1 MNFYFTLL
9 LELLKLTIGAAVF
22 FLLWSA
28 YKAYRSSLR
37 RQDEERVL
45 DADKELLNQAKNSLE
60 WAYNALTKNGEAIP
74 PKADRLNWQACA
86 RHILRQNKIA
96 LSISGETGQT
106 VYAEIQE
113 YWRHKFHLALSDASL
128 LNPAYF
134 KNQGEPDWP
143 ENIDISSAL
152 VVVDFA
158 NWQEGAKNPT
168 DGVDQSKMM
177 SEGNCFKGPAGRG
190 LRRYVAE
197 LNEIRTALNSAKLTT
212 PAKE

>member
-106 VYAEIQE
+106 VYAEI
-113 YWRHKFHLALSDASL
+113 LISL
-128 LNPAYF
+128 QRLWWSILRTGKRAPRTRLT
-134 KNQGEPDWP
+134 GS
-143 ENIDISSAL
+143 IS
-152 VVVDFA
+152 
-158 NWQEGAKNPT
+158 QK
-168 DGVDQSKMM
+168 
-177 SEGNCFKGPAGRG
+177 
-190 LRRYVAE
+190 
-197 LNEIRTALNSAKLTT
+197 
-212 PAKE
+212 

>member
-1 MNFYFTLL
+1 MSLYLPLL
-9 LELLKLTIGAAVF
+9 LELLKLTMGAAVL
-22 FLLWSA
+22 FLLWRAS
-28 YKAYRSSLR
+28 KAYQSSLK
-37 RQDEERVL
+37 RQDEERVR
-45 DADKELLNQAKNSLE
+45 DADKAFLNQAKNSLE
-60 WAYNALTKNGEAIP
+60 WAYNALTRNGEAIP

-86 RHILRQNKIA
+86 RHILRQNEIA
-96 LSISGETGQT
+96 LCISGETSQT

-143 ENIDISSAL
+143 ENIDIPSAL

-158 NWQEGAKNPT
+158 NWQEGAKNPM

-190 LRRYVAE
+190 LRRYVTE
-197 LNEIRTALNSAKLTT
+197 LSEIRAALNSAKLAA

>member
-1 MNFYFTLL
+1 MSFYLTLL

-28 YKAYRSSLR
+28 YKAYRSSLK
-37 RQDEERVL
+37 RQDEQRVH
-45 DADKELLNQAKNSLE
+45 DADKALLNQAKNSLE

-86 RHILRQNKIA
+86 RHILRQNEIA
-96 LSISGETGQT
+96 LRISGEIGQT

-143 ENIDISSAL
+143 ENIEISSAL

-158 NWQEGAKNPT
+158 NWQEGAKNPI
-168 DGVDQSKMM
+168 DAVDQSKMM
-177 SEGNCFKGPAGRG
+177 SEGNGFKGPAGRG
-190 LRRYVAE
+190 LRRYVTE
-197 LNEIRTALNSAKLTT
+197 LNEIRAALNSARPAA